1 MKHLAIFIS
10 GRGSNLEAILDQ
22 VAGGVL
28 AGRCVVTLVFTDNP
42 AAPGL
47 AIARRRRVDTVAM
60 DARSMHRL
68 DFDAAL
74 AELLERVRPDLIAL
88 AGYMRI
94 VTPELVRR
102 YRIVNLHPAD
112 TARHRGL
119 HGYRWAFEQR
129 LPTTTITVHWVDE
142 GLDTGPVIAR
152 EVVDLAGADSEA
164 EVERRGLAVE
174 HRLYPITLAQL
185 LTDTDP
191 VDARGADARA
201 HDRRGGN

>member
-1 MKHLAIFIS
+1 MKRLAIFIS

-22 VAGGVL
+22 VASGVL

-47 AIARRRRVDTVAM
+47 AIARRHQVDSVAI
-60 DARSMHRL
+60 DARSMCRSA
-68 DFDAAL
+68 FDEAL
-74 AELLERVRPDLIAL
+74 AKLLERVQPDLIAL

-94 VTPELVRR
+94 VPAALVRR
-102 YRIVNLHPAD
+102 HRIVNLHPAD

-129 LPTTTITVHWVDE
+129 LPATTITVHWVDE
-142 GLDTGPVIAR
+142 GLDTGPVIAQER
-152 EVVDLAGADSEA
+152 VDLAGAGSEA

-174 HRLYPITLAQL
+174 HRLYSVTLARL

-201 HDRRGGN
+201 HAERGGK